1 MTPSHWARIAL
12 QVVIL
17 SLVDVSWRK
26 DEQLLYDVLC
36 KSNLLDGLKTLAADP
51 PVAFG
56 GDSGCGEG
64 SLQWAG
70 AK

>member
-1 MTPSHWARIAL
+1 M
-12 QVVIL
+12 
-17 SLVDVSWRK
+17 LVGGRTSSC
-26 DEQLLYDVLC
+26 YDVLC

-64 SLQWAG
+64 SLQ
-70 AK
+70 